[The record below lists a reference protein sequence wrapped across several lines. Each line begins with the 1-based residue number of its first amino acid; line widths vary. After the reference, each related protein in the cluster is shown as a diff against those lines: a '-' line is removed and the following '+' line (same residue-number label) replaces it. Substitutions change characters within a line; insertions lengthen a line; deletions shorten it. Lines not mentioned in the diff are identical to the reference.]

1 MKDKLNFNQI
11 AFYADMTLCT
21 GCKACMIACKDKNDL
36 DVGVNWRRVVE
47 YTGGEWV
54 QEGNAWRQD
63 IFSHYFSVSC
73 NHCNTPICVES
84 CPTTALCKDEN
95 GVVSLDRD
103 KCIGC
108 RYCEWGCP
116 YGAPQYDEKSKLMT
130 KCDFCAD
137 YLEEGRDPA
146 CVAACPT
153 RALHFGEF
161 EELKK
166 KLNGTVSLAPLPK
179 YELTDPALIIKPHRN
194 VRPVGFKGGEISN
207 PEEVRWNPKIGLW

>member
-1 MKDKLNFNQI
+1 MKDKLGFNQI
-11 AFYADMTLCT
+11 AFYVDMTLCT
-21 GCKACMIACKDKNDL
+21 GCKTCMIACKDKNDL

-47 YTGGEWV
+47 YTGGEWLK
-54 QEGNAWRQD
+54 EGNAWRQD
-63 IFSHYFSVSC
+63 IFSCYFSISC

-84 CPTTALCKDEN
+84 CPTTALRKDEN
-95 GVVSLDRD
+95 GIVSLDRD

-108 RYCEWGCP
+108 RYCEWSCP
-116 YGAPQYDEKSKLMT
+116 YGAPQYDEKNKLMT
-130 KCDFCAD
+130 KCDFCSD

-161 EELKK
+161 EELQE
-166 KLNGTVSLAPLPK
+166 KLSSRVSLAPLPR

-194 VRPVGFKGGEISN
+194 AKPVDFMGGKISN
-207 PEEVRWNPKIGLW
+207 PEEMRWNPKNGLW